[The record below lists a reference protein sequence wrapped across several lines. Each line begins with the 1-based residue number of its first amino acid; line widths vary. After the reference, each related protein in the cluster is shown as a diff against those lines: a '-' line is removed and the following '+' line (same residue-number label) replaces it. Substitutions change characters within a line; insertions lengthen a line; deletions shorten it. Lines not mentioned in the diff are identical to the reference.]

1 VVDDRRTVFA
11 HNAAMPRT
19 TTKETP
25 EAAAAETLSERQQ
38 AILDAALACFLE
50 RGVATTTIDDI
61 RQRSGASIG
70 SIYHHFG
77 SKDAIAA
84 RLYVSAL
91 QEHKQLL
98 RGRLARARSAEQAVK
113 AVVRAYVDWV
123 SGHPERARFVLY
135 NRSAIATG
143 VAAAELQEHNRTEL
157 ATLVEQ
163 LTQYVSRGE
172 VRKLPKECYVS
183 MLTGAAQD
191 YARLW
196 LSGRVRKPLAEL
208 REDFAEAAWRALKP
222 D

>member
-1 VVDDRRTVFA
+1 
-11 HNAAMPRT
+11 MPRT
-19 TTKETP
+19 PPNEP
-25 EAAAAETLSERQQ
+25 DQAAVAEPLSERQQ

-50 RGVATTTIDDI
+50 QGVASTTIEDI
-61 RQRSGASIG
+61 RQRSSASIG

-91 QEHKQLL
+91 KEHKQLL
-98 RGRLARARSAEQAVK
+98 RGRLVRAKTAEQAVK

-123 SGHPERARFVLY
+123 AGHPERARFVLY
-135 NRSAIATG
+135 NRSAIVSGA
-143 VAAAELQEHNRTEL
+143 AAAELQEHNRTEL

-163 LTQYVSRGE
+163 LTQYVNRGE
-172 VRKLPKECYVS
+172 VRKIPQECYVS

-208 REDFAEAAWRALKP
+208 REEFADAAWRALRP